1 MAEEPQVIHEQME
14 ETRTA
19 LADKLGQ
26 LTDKI
31 TGTVETVQETVDN
44 ITGTVESVEKT
55 VERTVESV
63 ADTVESVG
71 ESAQETVHAVQE
83 AFNIPKQ
90 FEQHP
95 WLFFG
100 GSVLLGF
107 LGGKWLTSPQQQR
120 HGGNVSSSRVADH
133 MADFMAQSSAATSQ
147 RPADYTSQASEGWNR
162 GMGGSESTNGHGST
176 AAAESTS
183 WFGGLV
189 EKFMPDLNKL
199 KELALGTMFAT
210 ARDLVTQNMPQSLKT
225 DIVNLFN
232 DVATHAGGKP
242 IQGTI
247 LEEGHEQNSGHNQ
260 ERNSGQKEVM
270 R

>member
-90 FEQHP
+90 FDQHP

-107 LGGKWLTSPQQQR
+107 LGGKWLTPPQQQR
-120 HGGNVSSSRVADH
+120 HGGNVSSTKAADH
-133 MADFMAQSSAATSQ
+133 MTDFMAQSS
-147 RPADYTSQASEGWNR
+147 DYTSQASQGWNR
-162 GMGGSESTNGHGST
+162 GTESSNGHGST
-176 AAAESTS
+176 AASESNS
-183 WFGGLV
+183 WFGGLI
-189 EKFMPDLNKL
+189 EKFMPDLNKI

-225 DIVNLFN
+225 DVVNLFN

-247 LEEGHEQNSGHNQ
+247 LEEGHEQNSEHNQ
-260 ERNSGQKEVM
+260 ERKSGQKEVL